1 MSVLIIGGCG
11 FIGTNTFF
19 YLKKKKY
26 KISIVDKLKS
36 KSSNINQK
44 IIKKKYPQTSIY
56 KINIKD
62 FKKIARIINN
72 LKPKIILLLSGQV
85 AVTKS
90 LNNPIED
97 FQDNLLGVF
106 NVLES
111 IKKYSPESVLVSLSS
126 NKVYGDLNWLK
137 LTENKLSYKSQ
148 KIINENFP
156 LDPTSPYACSKLS
169 ADHYVIDYFR
179 NFKIKSLVLRL
190 SCVYGPFQWSSEDQ
204 GWVTWILKKILFK
217 EKINIFGNGKQV
229 RDALFVKD
237 LCILI
242 EMCFK
247 KIEITKG
254 HVFNIGGGKSNSIS
268 ILQLINLFKGK
279 NSYDKSKIKYFSSRP
294 GDQKFYVS
302 DLSKVNKII
311 GWKPKTN
318 IKAGILKVTNWLK
331 FTNQVYKK

>member
-19 YLKKKKY
+19 YLKNKKY
-26 KISIVDKLKS
+26 KITIVDKLKS
-36 KSSNINQK
+36 KSSNINRA

-62 FKKIARIINN
+62 FKKISRIINN
-72 LKPKIILLLSGQV
+72 LKPKIILLLSGQA

-111 IKKYSPESVLVSLSS
+111 IKKYSPESALVSLSS
-126 NKVYGDLNWLK
+126 NKVYGDLNWIK
-137 LTENKLSYKSQ
+137 LFENKFSYKSQ
-148 KIINENFP
+148 KTINEKFP
-156 LDPTSPYACSKLS
+156 LDPVSPYACSKLS

-179 NFKIKSLVLRL
+179 NFNIKSLVLRL

-204 GWVTWILKKILFK
+204 GWVTWILKKILNK

-268 ILQLINLFKGK
+268 ILQLINLFKKK
-279 NSYDKSKIKYFSSRP
+279 NSYDKFNIKYFKPRP
-294 GDQKFYVS
+294 GDQKFYIS
-302 DLSKVNKII
+302 DLSKINKVV

-318 IKAGILKVTNWLK
+318 IKIGILKVINWLRS
-331 FTNQVYKK
+331 TNKV